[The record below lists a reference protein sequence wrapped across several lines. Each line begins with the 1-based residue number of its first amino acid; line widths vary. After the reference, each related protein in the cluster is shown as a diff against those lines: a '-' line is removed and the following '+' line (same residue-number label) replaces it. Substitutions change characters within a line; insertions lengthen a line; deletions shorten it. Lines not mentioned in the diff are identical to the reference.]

1 MTSQSNQP
9 PFSNTKISQSIVPN
23 SSPLSTKISPQPPSR
38 WQTYQRL
45 LGYLK
50 RYWWAILCVIAG
62 FALNAGTELGV
73 AKLMQ
78 HIIDAITTGNR
89 EYLNIFPLLIVALF
103 VFRGLGTFMGNYFSA
118 LISRNLV
125 YELRIE
131 VFKKILT
138 LPSHFYL
145 THSAGTI
152 SAKLIFD
159 VEQVTSAGTDTLKTL
174 LRDGL
179 TVLALLGFLLYS
191 NWKLSLILFAV
202 LPPIMLLVRYASK
215 RFRRLSKAIQQSMG
229 EVSHVTSE
237 VINGYQVVKNY
248 GGQATELERFNTAS
262 KNNLQKGLKI
272 VVTNSINTPV
282 IQLLMAGA
290 MSIIV
295 YLALRPEVLGNT
307 TAGEFIAYIGA
318 AGLLSKPV
326 KNLTD
331 VNQGLQK
338 GLAAADSVFAL
349 LDELPE
355 QDTGTQT
362 PTLTGN
368 IEFNQTSV
376 IYEDGKK
383 ALDNLNLSITSGE
396 TVALVGRSGAGKTTL
411 VNTLMRAV
419 DISSGQILLDGV
431 AIEAITL
438 QSLRSQIASVNQQV
452 ILFNATIAQNIA
464 YGELAEHSR
473 EAIIQAAKSAYAHDF
488 IMALPNGYDT
498 LLGTDGLQLSGG
510 QRQRLSIAR
519 ALLKNAPILILDE
532 ATSALDNES
541 EFYIQKALETIMQG
555 RTTIV
560 VAHRLT
566 TIQNADKIVVMDN
579 GKILEIGTHD
589 SLMAQQG
596 TYAQLYERRFED
608 DDTDL

>member
-1 MTSQSNQP
+1 MPNTSKKPPITKSTPVIMTSLSKTSP
-9 PFSNTKISQSIVPN
+9 KNT
-23 SSPLSTKISPQPPSR
+23 SSTPSR

-45 LGYLK
+45 LSYLT
-50 RYWWAILCVIAG
+50 RYWWAIVLVIAG
-62 FALNAGTELGV
+62 FAINAATELGV

-78 HIIDAITTGNR
+78 HIIDAITQNDR
-89 EYLNIFPLLIVALF
+89 KYLNIFPLLIVILF
-103 VFRGLGTFMGNYFSA
+103 VLRGLGSFMGNYFSA

-138 LPSHFYL
+138 LPSRFYL

-159 VEQVTSAGTDTLKTL
+159 VEQVTSAGTDTLKTI

-191 NWKLSLILFAV
+191 NWRLSLILFAV
-202 LPPIMLLVRYASK
+202 LPPVMLLVRYASK
-215 RFRRLSKAIQQSMG
+215 RFRRLSKAIQASMG
-229 EVSHVTSE
+229 EVSHITNE
-237 VINGYQVVKNY
+237 VIGGYQVVKNY
-248 GGQATELERFNTAS
+248 GGQATELARFNAAS
-262 KNNLQKGLKI
+262 KSNLQKGLKI
-272 VVTNSINTPV
+272 VVTNSINTPI
-282 IQLLMAGA
+282 IQLLMATA

-338 GLAAADSVFAL
+338 GLAAADSVFSL
-349 LDELPE
+349 LDETVE
-355 QDTGTQT
+355 KDTGTHT
-362 PTLTGN
+362 LKLTGQ
-368 IEFNQTSV
+368 IDFIGTCV
-376 IYEDGKK
+376 VYEDGKK
-383 ALDNLNLSITSGE
+383 ALDDINLSIQSGE

-411 VNTLMRAV
+411 ANTLVRAV
-419 DISSGQILLDGV
+419 ETTSGQILMDGV
-431 AIEAITL
+431 AINDLTL
-438 QSLRSQIASVNQQV
+438 QNLRSQIASVNQQV
-452 ILFNATIAQNIA
+452 ILFSATIAQNIA
-464 YGELAEHSR
+464 YGELAHHSR
-473 EAIIQAAKSAYAHDF
+473 EAVIEAAKAAYAHDF
-488 IMALPNGYDT
+488 IMALPDGYDT
-498 LLGTDGLQLSGG
+498 LLGSDGLQLSGG

-541 EFYIQKALETIMQG
+541 EYYIQRALETIMQG

-560 VAHRLT
+560 IAHRLT

-579 GKILEIGTHD
+579 GKILEIGTHA
-589 SLMAQQG
+589 SLISQQG
-596 TYAQLYERRFED
+596 IYAQLYERRFSED
-608 DDTDL
+608 DAIDG